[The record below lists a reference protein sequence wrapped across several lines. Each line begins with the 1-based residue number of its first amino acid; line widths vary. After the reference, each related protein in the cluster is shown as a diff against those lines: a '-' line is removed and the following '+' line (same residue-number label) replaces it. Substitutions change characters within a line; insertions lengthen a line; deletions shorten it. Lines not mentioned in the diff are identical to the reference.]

1 MLSAVANLGCAL
13 VIGFCVVVF
22 GICWIHRLRHSTTRE
37 RYKGTQKP
45 PFDRLADQSSQPE
58 DEFEDAE
65 DVIMVSDDDDDS
77 EPEIRTPRRQPPS
90 QTTPQRETSIPTN
103 TVQVNRKY

>member
-1 MLSAVANLGCAL
+1 MLSAVANLGWAL
-13 VIGFCVVVF
+13 VLGIFVVVF
-22 GICWIHRLRHSTTRE
+22 GFCWGYRLRHTTTR
-37 RYKGTQKP
+37 RQHNSQQRP
-45 PFDRLADQSSQPE
+45 PFDRLLDESSSSE

-77 EPEIRTPRRQPPS
+77 EPEFRTPWRQS
-90 QTTPQRETSIPTN
+90 SAQTTPQRETSIPTH

>member
-1 MLSAVANLGCAL
+1 MLYAVANLGWAL
-13 VIGFCVVVF
+13 MLGICVVVF
-22 GICWIHRLRHSTTRE
+22 GICWSYRLRHSTTRE

-45 PFDRLADQSSQPE
+45 PFDRLADRSSQPE

-65 DVIMVSDDDDDS
+65 GVIMVSDDDDDS
-77 EPEIRTPRRQPPS
+77 KPEIRTPWRQAPA
-90 QTTPQRETSIPTN
+90 QTTPQRETSIPAN

>member
-1 MLSAVANLGCAL
+1 MLYAVANLGWAL
-13 VIGFCVVVF
+13 VLGICVVVF
-22 GICWIHRLRHSTTRE
+22 GICWSYRLRHTTTRE

-45 PFDRLADQSSQPE
+45 SFNRLTDRSSQPE

-77 EPEIRTPRRQPPS
+77 EPEISPPVRRHVVQARS
-90 QTTPQRETSIPTN
+90 QQETSIPSN
-103 TVQVNRKY
+103 TVQVNRKP